1 MKKLFSLLLL
11 FALVLGLASC
21 GSGDSDKAFI
31 AASADFT
38 GDFYSGWGN
47 SSYDADIRDLVWGY
61 GLLTSNPAGEV
72 IDSPLVA
79 SKTVSDDLLTWT
91 FTLTEGVTFH
101 NGEELTASD
110 VKFTYE
116 FYMNSFALGN
126 TGGTSN
132 LGEYVDSMSIDT
144 EANTVTFV
152 LQKVIYTTDVSVF
165 FEFILAEDT
174 IKEGTA
180 NDDEVSNFQEYVRKN
195 RSNPIGY
202 GAYEF
207 VEYKESEYV
216 KLTAFDDYIGNWQG
230 AMPEIKNVIVK
241 YTPSETE
248 LDQLI
253 AGEVDLLSRTVEK
266 EKIDAAKNDDSLTYN
281 DYYRHGGGTVV
292 LHTDFES
299 FQLTEVRQAF
309 AYLLNR
315 PKIIELFLGEYGIS
329 SQGPYSKNMWM
340 MYDDDEMDKVGTA
353 DVSTFEATLTDY
365 DILDSNGDF
374 DEAANI
380 AKAQMLLDAA
390 VAKTTG
396 EYAKLTGNS
405 TDGYMWDGEDLN
417 IKIAYTSF
425 WDDTYKLAFN
435 EAYVSQFGFD
445 VTLVSLDWP
454 VMYGHW
460 IGESS
465 EARQYHAF
473 VGGTGYGLKSNPNE
487 EYAADK
493 ILPWGQPSDN
503 GSRFSGGNSMTP
515 TEWDALLV
523 EIENAHP
530 VTGADAY
537 RASWREFIEVMN
549 EEVAI
554 VPVYSNNYHDLYNS
568 DVENFTTNALWGWTF
583 AITDANWVEAE

>member
-11 FALVLGLASC
+11 FALVLGFAACTPKEEEGRS
-21 GSGDSDKAFI
+21 FI

-38 GDFYSGWGN
+38 GDFYAGWGN
-47 SSYDADIRDLVWGY
+47 SSYDGDIRDLVWNY

-91 FTLTEGVTFH
+91 FTIAEGVTFH
-101 NGEELTASD
+101 NGEELSASD
-110 VKFTYE
+110 VRFTYE
-116 FYMNSFALGN
+116 FYMNEFALGN
-126 TGGTSN
+126 TGGSSN
-132 LGEYVDSMSIDT
+132 LGQYVESLSVDV

-165 FEFILAEDT
+165 FTYILPEDT

-180 NDDEVSNFQEYVRKN
+180 ADDEVSNVQEYVRKN
-195 RSNPIGY
+195 RTNPIGY
-202 GAYEF
+202 GAYKF

-216 KLTAFDDYIGNWQG
+216 KLTAYEDYVGNWQG
-230 AMPEIKNVIVK
+230 AKPAIENIIVK

-253 AGEVDLLSRTVEK
+253 AGEVDLLNRTVEK
-266 EKIDAAKNDDSLTYN
+266 EKIDAVKGSDTHTYN
-281 DYYRHGGGTVV
+281 DYFRHGGGTVV
-292 LHTDFES
+292 LHTDYEA

-340 MYDDDEMDKVGTA
+340 MFDDDEQDKVGTSH
-353 DVSTFEATLTDY
+353 VSRFEASLTDY
-365 DILDSNGDF
+365 DILDSEGKF
-374 DEAANI
+374 DEDANI
-380 AKAQMLLDAA
+380 AKAQELLDAA
-390 VAKTTG
+390 VAKTDG
-396 EYAKLTGNS
+396 AYAMLTKSGD
-405 TDGYMWDGEDLN
+405 TYQWDGAELE
-417 IKIAYTSF
+417 IKVAYTAF
-425 WDDTYKLAFN
+425 WNDTYQLVFSDTYTAK
-435 EAYVSQFGFD
+435 FGFKL
-445 VTLVSLDWP
+445 TLVSLDWP

-460 IGESS
+460 IGDTQ

-487 EYAADK
+487 GYAADK
-493 ILPWGQPSDN
+493 VMPWGQPSDN
-503 GSRFSGGNSMTP
+503 GSRFTGGSSMTP
-515 TEWDALLV
+515 AEWDALLV
-523 EIENAHP
+523 KIENAHP
-530 VTGADAY
+530 VTGSDQY
-537 RASWREFIEVMN
+537 RTDWRQFIEVMN

-554 VPVYSNNYHDLYNS
+554 VPVYSNNYHDLYNA
-568 DVENFTTNALWGWTF
+568 DLENFTTNALWGWTS
-583 AITDANWVEAE
+583 AILDANWKAE